1 MGKKKIFLSTPI
13 SGFQNKNQ
21 YISYRKSVLLLI
33 SSLTKKY
40 EVYCELQEILDIE
53 SYDTPQDSIRKD
65 FNAIKEADIF
75 ILLHPMRMQSS
86 SLVELGFA
94 CALGKKL
101 IIVGAHNDLPY
112 LINGLVESD
121 YNSIIIYSSEI
132 NDKVIISIENALV
145 KLNGLE

>member
-1 MGKKKIFLSTPI
+1 MSKSKVFLSTPI
-13 SGFQNKNQ
+13 SGFQNKSQ
-21 YISYRKSVLLLI
+21 YIAYRENVLLLI
-33 SSLTKKY
+33 SVLKKNY

-53 SYDTPQDSIRKD
+53 SYDTPQDSLRKD
-65 FNAIKEADIF
+65 FNAIERADIF

-101 IIVGAHNDLPY
+101 VIVGAQNDLPY

-132 NDKVIISIENALV
+132 NDKVITAIENALA
-145 KLNGLE
+145 KLNNLK